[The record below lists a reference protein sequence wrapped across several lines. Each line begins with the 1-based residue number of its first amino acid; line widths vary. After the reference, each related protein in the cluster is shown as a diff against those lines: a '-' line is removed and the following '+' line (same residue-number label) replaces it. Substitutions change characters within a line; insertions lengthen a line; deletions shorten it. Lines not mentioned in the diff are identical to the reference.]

1 MSGACPCGS
10 QKALDVC
17 CGPLIEGT
25 QIPSSP
31 EALMRSR
38 YSAYTQGNI
47 DYLSHTLA
55 PEAVEGFNPDD
66 AREWSKSA
74 QWQGLEVR
82 RVSQDNDKGTGEV
95 EFVAK
100 FRLQGRSQYHHELA
114 SFRQVDGVWKYV
126 DGVLDPKLATQTA
139 AKVGRN
145 DPCPCGSGQKFKK
158 CCGK

>member
-10 QKALDVC
+10 QKALDEC
-17 CGPLIEGT
+17 CGPLIEGS
-25 QIPSSP
+25 QSPSGP

-47 DYLSHTLA
+47 DYLSQTLA
-55 PEAVEGFNPDD
+55 PEAVEGFNFDD
-66 AREWSKSA
+66 AREWSKNA

-82 RVSQDNDKGTGEV
+82 RVSQDNDKGEV

-100 FRLQGRSQYHHELA
+100 FRLQGRPQYHHELA
-114 SFRQVDGVWKYV
+114 NFRQVDGVWKYV
-126 DGVLDPKLATQTA
+126 DGVLDPKLVTQTA

>member
-1 MSGACPCGS
+1 MSVLCPCGS
-10 QKALDVC
+10 QKTLEMC
-17 CGPLIEGT
+17 CGPLIDGL
-25 QIPSSP
+25 QNPASP

-38 YSAYTQGNI
+38 YSAYVQGNI
-47 DYLSHTLA
+47 DYLSKTLA

-66 AREWSKSA
+66 AKEWSSA
-74 QWQGLEVR
+74 ALWQGLEVR
-82 RVSQDNDKGTGEV
+82 RVTLDNDTGSV

-100 FRLQGRSQYHHELA
+100 FKLQGRSQYHHELA
-114 SFRQVDGVWKYV
+114 NFRQVEGVWKYV
-126 DGVLDPKLATQTA
+126 DGVLDPKPVTLST